1 MDKLATYYAQRAVEY
16 ERIYAKPERQPDL
29 RALEARIR
37 KMLAG
42 RKVLELA
49 CGTGYWTDVF
59 AAAAAQVTALDLSEE
74 VLAIARVKE
83 NTSKNAAKV
92 QFVRGSAYDIAD
104 FGRTHDALFAGFW
117 WSHVPLEKMESFL
130 QAVTRCVAPGALIA
144 FLDNRYVEG
153 SSTPVSRRDA
163 QGNSYQTRKL
173 DDGSSHEVLKNFP
186 QASESIQCASRH
198 GWGANV
204 DSPHSGHAFPDD
216 FGAAVS
222 EAELREGEDCHVRQ
236 GKRSLQGRGAGARV
250 LESRGGPPQPADRD
264 QQTALHGRTYVA
276 EE

>member
-49 CGTGYWTDVF
+49 CGTGYWTEVIATSAARITAIDVN
-59 AAAAAQVTALDLSEE
+59 EE
-74 VLAIARVKE
+74 VLQIAKAKGYPMDKVKLQ
-83 NTSKNAAKV
+83 TGDCYSPP
-92 QFVRGSAYDIAD
+92 D

-117 WSHVPLEKMESFL
+117 WSHVPLEKMASFL

-186 QASESIQCASRH
+186 QASELIQCASRH

-204 DSPHSGHAFPDD
+204 ELLPHYWLLTWWAPK
-216 FGAAVS
+216 
-222 EAELREGEDCHVRQ
+222 Q
-236 GKRSLQGRGAGARV
+236 
-250 LESRGGPPQPADRD
+250 
-264 QQTALHGRTYVA
+264 
-276 EE
+276 